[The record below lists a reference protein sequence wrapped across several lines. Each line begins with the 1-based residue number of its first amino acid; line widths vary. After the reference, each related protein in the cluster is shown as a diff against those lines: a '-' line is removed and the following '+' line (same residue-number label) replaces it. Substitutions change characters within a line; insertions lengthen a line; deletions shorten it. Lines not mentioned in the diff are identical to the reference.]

1 MCVCVCAC
9 VKERKKER
17 KKERERKRERMVVM
31 KTQKRMRV
39 RCGGH
44 EQQRVRR
51 RRRDVVGIGVGVV
64 LSREVEARREEE
76 RGNREADVHVA
87 SAKILSKPDVYFL
100 EPSKNNAAVS
110 SPVALRMATKSV
122 LRLVPKTS
130 TSSDI
135 DADANRLGEEDIPGY
150 LVVLVDDANAPY
162 KAGKPVPMDETHLH
176 LLNGESTLDL
186 ELAKGKHTL
195 GVHFVSPNGKSL
207 GPRTFSTI
215 NVTVL

>member
-1 MCVCVCAC
+1 MP
-9 VKERKKER
+9 
-17 KKERERKRERMVVM
+17 
-31 KTQKRMRV
+31 
-39 RCGGH
+39 
-44 EQQRVRR
+44 QRV

-64 LSREVEARREEE
+64 LSKEMEAKRKEE
-76 RGNREADVHVA
+76 RGSITDVPVA
-87 SAKILSKPDVYFL
+87 SAKLLSKPDVYFL

-130 TSSDI
+130 ASSDI

-150 LVVLVDDANAPY
+150 LVVLIDDANAPY
-162 KAGKPVPMDETHLH
+162 RAGQPVPRDESHLH
-176 LLNGESTLDL
+176 LLSGESTLDL
-186 ELAKGKHTL
+186 KLAMGKHTL